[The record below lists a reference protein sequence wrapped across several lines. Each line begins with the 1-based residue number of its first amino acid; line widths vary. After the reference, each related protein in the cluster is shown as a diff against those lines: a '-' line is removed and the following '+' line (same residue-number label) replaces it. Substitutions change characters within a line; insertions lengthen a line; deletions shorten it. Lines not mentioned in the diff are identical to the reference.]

1 MKKNN
6 LVSVIVPVY
15 NIEDYIDRC
24 LDSIV
29 NQTYKNIEIMLIDDG
44 SSDSSSKKC
53 KEWEKKDKRIRFFH
67 KENGGLSD
75 ARNFAIDRMNG
86 EYVTFIDGDD
96 FVAND
101 FVETM
106 LYLIQKNNS
115 DISVCI
121 NTLYYEDGTLK
132 HVYPNHN
139 GNNTITK
146 NNFEMLEEMLYQKKF
161 DTTACIKMFKS
172 NLFDD
177 IRFPNGKLYEDLD
190 TVYKVFLKSKKISY
204 INKEMY
210 YYFQRSSSIVGK
222 PFNKKDMYIIDAI
235 NNMLETIIQV
245 DNENNLNNNLV
256 NACIS
261 KLLSVNFYI
270 LRRTKLEKKYDE
282 YNAICINNIKK
293 YMRFD
298 RKARFKNNVAIILF
312 KINPKFIIMF

>member
-6 LVSVIVPVY
+6 LVSVVVPVY
-15 NIEDYIDRC
+15 NTEDFIDRC

-29 NQTYKNIEIMLIDDG
+29 NQTYKNIEILVIDDG
-44 SSDSSSKKC
+44 SRDSSSKKC
-53 KEWEKKDKRIRFFH
+53 KEWEEKDNRIRFFH

-86 EYVTFIDGDD
+86 EYVTFIDSDD
-96 FVAND
+96 FVTND

-106 LYLIQKNNS
+106 LNLIQKNDS

-132 HVYPNHN
+132 HAYPNHN
-139 GNNTITK
+139 GKKIITK
-146 NNFEMLEEMLYQKKF
+146 SNFEMLEEMLYQKSF
-161 DTTACIKMFKS
+161 DTEACIKMFKS
-172 NLFDD
+172 ELFDD
-177 IRFPNGKLYEDLD
+177 VRFPNGKLYEDLD
-190 TVYKVFLKSKKISY
+190 TVYKIFLKSKKISY

-210 YYFQRSSSIVGK
+210 YYFKRSSSIVGK
-222 PFNKKDMYIIDAI
+222 PFDKKDMYIIEAI
-235 NNMLETIIQV
+235 NNMLETITKV
-245 DNENNLNNNLV
+245 DNNNNLNNSLI
-256 NACIS
+256 NACTS

-270 LRRTKLEKKYDE
+270 LRRTKLDKKYDE
-282 YNAICINNIKK
+282 YNTICINNIKK

-312 KINPKFIIMF
+312 KINPKLIVMF